1 MLAALTTRVIDTLA
15 VGAVHLVPE
24 EAGTARA
31 AALADELKR
40 RFDVEFAVVDWI
52 NETVCAGATPVGRRA
67 AAHLAACRRASERYA
82 AEIVPCGSAPSLLLV
97 PLGEHAGTS
106 WIGAAEVV
114 APHDER
120 TLLRTAELYVDKLRL
135 ELENFRLR
143 DESRKLSEQIGST
156 FEEISLIYRLTRS
169 LSISRS
175 PAEIG
180 GEALE
185 WLAEVVPAESIAI
198 YYEAEDSGLFS
209 RDDAPVPT
217 YLTHGREP
225 LKLET
230 FVALLGALGTVEG
243 TRPLVFNHGIPRAN
257 GSAGGDTGG
266 ELSGLRQVVLA
277 PLHTGERRFGWI
289 GAFNHAA
296 GAEFGSG
303 EASLLSS
310 IGTILGMHGGNVDL
324 YKQQAELFAGV
335 VRAMSSAIDA
345 KDPYTRG
352 HSDRVA
358 RVSVRLCQELGCDQE
373 TIRTIYLAGL
383 LHDVG
388 KIGIDDNVLRKPGK
402 LTDAEYEHIKSHV
415 EIGYRI
421 LRGLKKMGHLL
432 PIVLHHH
439 ESWDGKGYPYGLTG
453 NNIPYLARIVAVAD
467 AFDAMS
473 SDRPYRK
480 GMPDEK
486 LDAIFQA
493 GAGKQWDPDVVAA
506 FFRAREDIRKITNN
520 NPDPVETV
528 SVEWAH

>member
-1 MLAALTTRVIDTLA
+1 MLAALTTRVIDTLD
-15 VGAVHLVPE
+15 VGTVAPISA
-24 EAGTARA
+24 EAATARA
-31 AALADELKR
+31 TALADELRR
-40 RFDVEFAVVDWI
+40 RFDAEFAVVDWI
-52 NETVCAGATPVGRRA
+52 NETVCAGSANIGRRA
-67 AAHLAACRRASERYA
+67 TAHLAACRRADERAA
-82 AEIVPCGSAPSLLLV
+82 AEIVHCGSAPSLLLV
-97 PLGEHAGTS
+97 PLGEHAGAS

-120 TLLRTAELYVDKLRL
+120 AMMRTAELYVDKLRM
-135 ELENFRLR
+135 ELENVKLR
-143 DESRKLSEQIGST
+143 DESRRLSEQIGST

-180 GEALE
+180 AEALE
-185 WLAEVVPAESIAI
+185 WLAEVIPAECIVI

-225 LKLET
+225 LKLQN
-230 FVALLGALGTVEG
+230 FVALLSALGNVDG
-243 TRPLVFNHGIPRAN
+243 TRPLVFNHGIPN
-257 GSAGGDTGG
+257 GNG
-266 ELSGLRQVVLA
+266 ELQNVRQAVLA

-289 GAFNHAA
+289 GAFNHA
-296 GAEFGSG
+296 GRAEFGSG

-439 ESWDGKGYPYGLTG
+439 ESWDGKGYPYGLSG

-480 GMPDEK
+480 GMADEK

-506 FFRAREDIRKITNN
+506 FFRAREDIRKITNH

-528 SVEWAH
+528 AVEWAH

>member
-1 MLAALTTRVIDTLA
+1 MPAALTPRVIDTLA
-15 VGAVHLVPE
+15 VGATGPISA
-24 EAGTARA
+24 EAVAARA
-31 AALADELKR
+31 AALCNELRR
-40 RFDVEFAVVDWI
+40 RFDTEFAVVDWI
-52 NETVCAGATPVGRRA
+52 NDSVCAGSTGIGRRA
-67 AAHLAACRRASERYA
+67 TTHLAACRRASERAA
-82 AEIVPCGSAPSLLLV
+82 AEIVHCGSAPALLLV
-97 PLGEHAGTS
+97 PLGEHAGAA
-106 WIGAAEVV
+106 WIGAAEVGP
-114 APHDER
+114 PHDER
-120 TLLRTAELYVDKLRL
+120 GLLRTAELYVDKLRM
-135 ELENFRLR
+135 ELENIELR
-143 DESRKLSEQIGST
+143 DESRRLSEQIGST

-175 PAEIG
+175 PADIG
-180 GEALE
+180 AEALE
-185 WLAEVVPAESIAI
+185 WLAEVVPAESIVI

-230 FVALLGALGTVEG
+230 FVTLLSALGTIES
-243 TRPLVFNHGIPRAN
+243 TRPLVFNHGVPN
-257 GSAGGDTGG
+257 DTG
-266 ELSGLRQVVLA
+266 ELSMVRQAVLA

-289 GAFNHAA
+289 AAFNHAG

-303 EASLLSS
+303 EASLMSS

-358 RVSVRLCQELGCDQE
+358 RVSVRLCQELGLDQE

-439 ESWDGKGYPYGLTG
+439 EAWDGKGYPYGLSG

-506 FFRAREDIRKITNN
+506 FFRAREDIRKITNHD
-520 NPDPVETV
+520 PDPVETV

>member
-1 MLAALTTRVIDTLA
+1 
-15 VGAVHLVPE
+15 
-24 EAGTARA
+24 
-31 AALADELKR
+31 
-40 RFDVEFAVVDWI
+40 
-52 NETVCAGATPVGRRA
+52 
-67 AAHLAACRRASERYA
+67 
-82 AEIVPCGSAPSLLLV
+82 
-97 PLGEHAGTS
+97 
-106 WIGAAEVV
+106 
-114 APHDER
+114 
-120 TLLRTAELYVDKLRL
+120 
-135 ELENFRLR
+135 
-143 DESRKLSEQIGST
+143 
-156 FEEISLIYRLTRS
+156 
-169 LSISRS
+169 
-175 PAEIG
+175 
-180 GEALE
+180 
-185 WLAEVVPAESIAI
+185 VPAESIVI
-198 YYEAEDSGLFS
+198 YYEPEDSGLFS
-209 RDDAPVPT
+209 RDDAPTPT
-217 YLTHGREP
+217 YLAHGRNP
-225 LKLET
+225 LPLET
-230 FVALLGALGTVEG
+230 FVGLLTAIGSIDG
-243 TRPLVFNHGIPRAN
+243 TRPLVLNHGVPPGTGNSNDDGAN
-257 GSAGGDTGG
+257 GNGGWPGV
-266 ELSGLRQVVLA
+266 RQVLLA

-289 GAFNHAA
+289 GAFNHAE

-310 IGTILGMHGGNVDL
+310 VGTILGMHGGNVDL

-373 TIRTIYLAGL
+373 TIRTVYLAGL

-453 NNIPYLARIVAVAD
+453 TNIPYLARIVAVAD

-506 FFRAREDIRKITNN
+506 FFKAREDIRKITNH
-520 NPDPVETV
+520 NPDPIETV
-528 SVEWAH
+528 AVEWAH

>member
-1 MLAALTTRVIDTLA
+1 MLGTLTTRVIDTIA
-15 VGAVHLVPE
+15 GGPCQPAAE
-24 EAGTARA
+24 EMAAARA
-31 AALADELKR
+31 AALCDELRR
-40 RFDVEFAVVDWI
+40 RFEAEFAVVDWI
-52 NETVCAGATPVGRRA
+52 NDSIRAGSAAIGRRA
-67 AAHLAACRRASERYA
+67 TAHLAACRRASERGS
-82 AEIVPCGSAPSLLLV
+82 AEIVHCGSAPSLLLV
-97 PLGEHAGTS
+97 PLGEHAGGS
-106 WIGAAEVV
+106 WIGACEA
-114 APHDER
+114 ASHDER
-120 TLLRTAELYVDKLRL
+120 TLLRTAELFVDKLRL
-135 ELENFRLR
+135 EMENYALR
-143 DESRKLSEQIGST
+143 DESRRLSEQIGST

-209 RDDAPVPT
+209 RDDAPMPT
-217 YLTHGREP
+217 YLTHGRDQI
-225 LKLET
+225 KLET
-230 FVALLGALGTVEG
+230 FVALLSAIGTVDG
-243 TRPLVFNHGIPRAN
+243 TRPLVFNHGLP
-257 GSAGGDTGG
+257 GGTGDNG
-266 ELSGLRQVVLA
+266 ELSGIRQVVLA

-289 GAFNHAA
+289 GAFNQAEN
-296 GAEFGSG
+296 AEFGSG

-310 IGTILGMHGGNVDL
+310 VGTILGMHGGNVDL

-421 LRGLKKMGHLL
+421 LRGLKKMGHVL

-453 NNIPYLARIVAVAD
+453 TNIPYLARIVAVAD

-506 FFRAREDIRKITNN
+506 FFRAREDIRKITNHD
-520 NPDPVETV
+520 PDPVETV
-528 SVEWAH
+528 AVEWAH

>member
-1 MLAALTTRVIDTLA
+1 
-15 VGAVHLVPE
+15 
-24 EAGTARA
+24 
-31 AALADELKR
+31 
-40 RFDVEFAVVDWI
+40 
-52 NETVCAGATPVGRRA
+52 
-67 AAHLAACRRASERYA
+67 
-82 AEIVPCGSAPSLLLV
+82 
-97 PLGEHAGTS
+97 
-106 WIGAAEVV
+106 
-114 APHDER
+114 
-120 TLLRTAELYVDKLRL
+120 
-135 ELENFRLR
+135 
-143 DESRKLSEQIGST
+143 
-156 FEEISLIYRLTRS
+156 
-169 LSISRS
+169 
-175 PAEIG
+175 
-180 GEALE
+180 
-185 WLAEVVPAESIAI
+185 
-198 YYEAEDSGLFS
+198 
-209 RDDAPVPT
+209 
-217 YLTHGREP
+217 
-225 LKLET
+225 
-230 FVALLGALGTVEG
+230 
-243 TRPLVFNHGIPRAN
+243 
-257 GSAGGDTGG
+257 
-266 ELSGLRQVVLA
+266 
-277 PLHTGERRFGWI
+277 
-289 GAFNHAA
+289 
-296 GAEFGSG
+296 
-303 EASLLSS
+303 
-310 IGTILGMHGGNVDL
+310 
-324 YKQQAELFAGV
+324 
-335 VRAMSSAIDA
+335 MSSAIDA

-358 RVSVRLCQELGCDQE
+358 RVSVRLCQELGLDQD

-506 FFRAREDIRKITNN
+506 FFRARDDIRKITNHD
-520 NPDPVETV
+520 PDPVETV